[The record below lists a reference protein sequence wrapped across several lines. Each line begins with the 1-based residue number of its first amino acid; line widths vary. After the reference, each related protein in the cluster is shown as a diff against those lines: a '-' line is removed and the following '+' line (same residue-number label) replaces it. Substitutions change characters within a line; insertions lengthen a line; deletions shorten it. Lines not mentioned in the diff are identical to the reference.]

1 MVKAASYVLTL
12 PLLLK
17 VSFLL
22 LARSEEETHSML
34 SSVVASRSL
43 SSDSASLFVAAYR
56 TQIKVQKA
64 PEVWPEKA
72 QQKRKDVFMENMAVF
87 LKICCIFFVLWMW
100 RTAGVLCGC

>member
-1 MVKAASYVLTL
+1 MVKTASHFLTL

-22 LARSEEETHSML
+22 LSRSEEETHSML

-56 TQIKVQKA
+56 TQSKVQSFRGVAGEGTPKKKGHLL
-64 PEVWPEKA
+64 W
-72 QQKRKDVFMENMAVF
+72 
-87 LKICCIFFVLWMW
+87 KIRLVS
-100 RTAGVLCGC
+100 